1 MVTKWPSRQVKLLI
15 ENAVSP
21 EEYRL
26 WLLRSTPVRTNAEQ
40 RPLRPPVSYEKLIDD
55 YLNES
60 RRDNPGTGCVFSALI
75 GAMSLARAVSDEAL
89 SREILKMVA
98 KFLKNYNSEHR
109 AVKRA

>member
-26 WLLRSTPVRTNAEQ
+26 WLLRGTPVRTNA
-40 RPLRPPVSYEKLIDD
+40 SIYEKLIDD

-75 GAMSLARAVSDEAL
+75 GAMSVARVVSDEAL
-89 SREILKMVA
+89 SREISKMVA
-98 KFLKNYNSEHR
+98 KFLKNYNSEHG